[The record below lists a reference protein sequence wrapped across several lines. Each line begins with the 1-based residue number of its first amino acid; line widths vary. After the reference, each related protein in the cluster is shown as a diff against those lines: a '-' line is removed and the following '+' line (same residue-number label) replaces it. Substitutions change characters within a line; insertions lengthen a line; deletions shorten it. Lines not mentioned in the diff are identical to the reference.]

1 MSRADPLRIAD
12 YLRHI
17 LEAIDNIQAYTAGS
31 DLAGF
36 IADRKTQDAVI
47 RNLEVIGEACNNVA
61 KNHPSFTAQHATV
74 PWGFAMRWPMDT
86 STWTCPLSGKP
97 SKVICQRSRRRSQRW
112 SEFATL
118 LVAARAHSTRAS
130 GQFNY

>member
-17 LEAIDNIQAYTAGS
+17 LEAMDNIQVYTAGS

-36 IADRKTQDAVI
+36 MADRKTQDAVI

-61 KNHPSFTAQHATV
+61 KNHPDFAAQNATV
-74 PWGFAMRWPMDT
+74 PWGFAYEMRNALAHGYFNVDLTIVWQTIQNDLPA
-86 STWTCPLSGKP
+86 LKAQ
-97 SKVICQRSRRRSQRW
+97 VV
-112 SEFATL
+112 L
-118 LVAARAHSTRAS
+118 L
-130 GQFNY
+130 G